1 MGWLAKLG
9 LGRQETLYDK
19 AMRAA
24 RPLIIESF
32 REYGRQYGLAPT
44 AKTSDEEIFTL
55 YQRVG
60 TAFHVVAEERGERLN
75 AGIKNNIALYFYQAF
90 EALTPEFFEEHLRYE
105 LNRYRQ
111 SGLRETYEREIY
123 PLELLGFP
131 RKAATA

>member
-1 MGWLAKLG
+1 
-9 LGRQETLYDK
+9 
-19 AMRAA
+19 MRGNTASPA
-24 RPLIIESF
+24 
-32 REYGRQYGLAPT
+32 
-44 AKTSDEEIFTL
+44 AKTSDEEILTL

-90 EALTPEFFEEHLRYE
+90 EALTLEFFEEHLRYE

-123 PLELLGFP
+123 PLELPGLPPVFAKRFDDKRSRRP
-131 RKAATA
+131 HRLVVKRFLSSQAEFC